1 MLNYKDKLNKSK
13 KPAQPKSNKTVNIIG
28 TAIVLVAVAMVAMF
42 VMGLVQ

>member
-1 MLNYKDKLNKSK
+1 MTLKKVKSPK

-28 TAIVLVAVAMVAMF
+28 TGIVLIAVAMVAMF